1 MDGVT
6 IAEAVT
12 EVVEMVD
19 VESMV
24 AIVALGLVSFGLDN
38 SSKSILLARLMAM
51 LFFSLLEHFFSI
63 ILLLAFFAAVT
74 TGDGVMVWKKTLR

>member
-12 EVVEMVD
+12 DVVEIVD
-19 VESMV
+19 VES
-24 AIVALGLVSFGLDN
+24 IVAVVALALVSLGLDN

-51 LFFSLLEHFFSI
+51 L
-63 ILLLAFFAAVT
+63 AP
-74 TGDGVMVWKKTLR
+74 